1 MACLACCDTDSS
13 DDGSSWRL
21 VLPCS
26 LDDTPGKDEG
36 DNSSSEERRG
46 RRFNNTNIDDDDEAK
61 TTIQQ
66 PLIRIPLDRQIACLS
81 GRASQDQNEL
91 KILVVKHLDV
101 HQTYTQQRK
110 KNVESLRKEALKEI
124 PFLSRYESG
133 WATTVLVKRLF
144 ARRYILRLE
153 AGLIEAHEAYATSTT
168 SRVPTRVIP
177 LPPATLEEFLK
188 DITPMVTHHMF
199 PLVSGGLVDN
209 ERFANFLRSPLPVKA
224 GFIHGALQ
232 HVASREEIQAIV
244 EAAER
249 WGA

>member
-1 MACLACCDTDSS
+1 MLSHKGGA
-13 DDGSSWRL
+13 
-21 VLPCS
+21 
-26 LDDTPGKDEG
+26 
-36 DNSSSEERRG
+36 
-46 RRFNNTNIDDDDEAK
+46 
-61 TTIQQ
+61 TTAHHTHATHT
-66 PLIRIPLDRQIACLS
+66 LIRIPLDRQIACLS
-81 GRASQDQNEL
+81 GRASQDQVCLALQVDRDQLRYLLNEL

-153 AGLIEAHEAYATSTT
+153 AYATSTT

-177 LPPATLEEFLK
+177 LPPATLKEFLK